1 MASLFSMPRPRGKR
15 NEDNLL
21 GLSGDIGMTDS
32 SFQRM
37 GRAPV
42 DELWAGRHSAALDD
56 DLFDEAAQKAK
67 EIRNDAIA
75 EKESLLS
82 GQPEFNKRAVER
94 GWEIDTRRA
103 ISDETY
109 LDVYPGHLNSLV
121 EDPTFMYEFS
131 DKDAKLTDMSED
143 LVKNGGA
150 ARLGQVFDHP
160 ELYKH
165 YPEAQFIPV
174 YYGDLE
180 EISPNLRGAYAPS
193 EGFPDQNL
201 PQGQIYLN
209 NTMPNQDFRETLLH
223 ELQHYIQNNEGW
235 QNGGLPSPEMG
246 LMYADALENKVDPT
260 SPMAE
265 QMSALPQAIREQSG
279 EIMPFMQNEAMG
291 IEMAGPAYLNITGEQ
306 LARDAT
312 ERDKSGAQVVDYYDG
327 PITGDGDEYVMWH
340 YDDPTYTPAR
350 GSMNVRNVLQNEGL
364 LGPYDFATGALK
376 AGEKSSSDPYLEG
389 YKSLLGL

>member
-193 EGFPDQNL
+193 EDSQTK
-201 PQGQIYLN
+201 IS
-209 NTMPNQDFRETLLH
+209 R
-223 ELQHYIQNNEGW
+223 
-235 QNGGLPSPEMG
+235 
-246 LMYADALENKVDPT
+246 
-260 SPMAE
+260 
-265 QMSALPQAIREQSG
+265 R
-279 EIMPFMQNEAMG
+279 
-291 IEMAGPAYLNITGEQ
+291 
-306 LARDAT
+306 
-312 ERDKSGAQVVDYYDG
+312 
-327 PITGDGDEYVMWH
+327 
-340 YDDPTYTPAR
+340 
-350 GSMNVRNVLQNEGL
+350 
-364 LGPYDFATGALK
+364 
-376 AGEKSSSDPYLEG
+376 SDL
-389 YKSLLGL
+389 SQ

>member
-1 MASLFSMPRPRGKR
+1 
-15 NEDNLL
+15 
-21 GLSGDIGMTDS
+21 
-32 SFQRM
+32 
-37 GRAPV
+37 
-42 DELWAGRHSAALDD
+42 
-56 DLFDEAAQKAK
+56 
-67 EIRNDAIA
+67 
-75 EKESLLS
+75 
-82 GQPEFNKRAVER
+82 
-94 GWEIDTRRA
+94 
-103 ISDETY
+103 
-109 LDVYPGHLNSLV
+109 
-121 EDPTFMYEFS
+121 
-131 DKDAKLTDMSED
+131 
-143 LVKNGGA
+143 
-150 ARLGQVFDHP
+150 
-160 ELYKH
+160 
-165 YPEAQFIPV
+165 
-174 YYGDLE
+174 
-180 EISPNLRGAYAPS
+180 
-193 EGFPDQNL
+193 
-201 PQGQIYLN
+201 
-209 NTMPNQDFRETLLH
+209 MPNQDFRETLLH

-340 YDDPTYTPAR
+340 YDDPTYMPAR

-376 AGEKSSSDPYLEG
+376 AGEKSSSDPLSRRIQIAAGPLIFPKAFPKRATLDWPTSLWKPRRYWLR
-389 YKSLLGL
+389 LLGSNQRPTD